1 MPPSQFVLNVTFTSG
16 GLFAITYFISCLISL
31 YYSKAH
37 LDAGRYLLV
46 ALRHD
51 VDDIGAVGL
60 QETHGRPGDPLGQ
73 GLVGLLVLVDH
84 GEHDQEVVL
93 LGHTVDVAH
102 AGVVQQLPVG
112 VEARLALG
120 AIKVT
125 LDIEILIKKELN

>member
-1 MPPSQFVLNVTFTSG
+1 MGFGRTPPPPNWDNVLKSASF
-16 GLFAITYFISCLISL
+16 FFDFIPN
-31 YYSKAH
+31 
-37 LDAGRYLLV
+37 LDAGRDLLV
-46 ALRHD
+46 ALGHD

-60 QETHGRPGDPLGQ
+60 QETHVRPGDPLGQ
-73 GLVGLLVLVDH
+73 GPVGLLVLVDH

-120 AIKVT
+120 AVKVT
-125 LDIEILIKKELN
+125 LDIEIVIKKELN